1 MGYFNSVS
9 LAQSKI
15 GMGEMN
21 ERILLQFLVSF
32 SASPT
37 ALLFCFPPSNQEI
50 IFCEKKSSGMHH
62 YDHQGDTVTYC
73 NGLTAT
79 HICDNVQESD
89 KYFKRLSEKA
99 VSGKQIQGSGSSMHE
114 YCLRVLTLSSLFSLP
129 ASLPFYSCRF
139 PNTIRRILYFRHKI
153 CYHISNA

>member
-1 MGYFNSVS
+1 
-9 LAQSKI
+9 
-15 GMGEMN
+15 MN
-21 ERILLQFLVSF
+21 ERILSQFLVSF

-37 ALLFCFPPSNQEI
+37 APILCFPPSKQEI
-50 IFCEKKSSGMHH
+50 TFCGKKSSGIHH
-62 YDHQGDTVTYC
+62 YIHQGDTVTHY

-79 HICDNVQESD
+79 HISDNFQESD

-99 VSGKQIQGSGSSMHE
+99 VSGKQIQGSASSIHE

-153 CYHISNA
+153 YSHISNA